1 MICFRVSI
9 EQGFYRKWQDLLT
22 RHIYEY
28 TGFVSIEYTGC
39 LNARKWLSWNC
50 KTFIKTN
57 QMTKNVLKKFYKSL
71 GSSPKS
77 KPSQVWDLGLTIKIH
92 EKIVFAS
99 VTMITQC
106 SSSRTYW
113 GSSLPWHSGAA
124 IMGDYRASNP
134 RHCPKTKVF
143 ICQDTV

>member
-28 TGFVSIEYTGC
+28 TGC

-57 QMTKNVLKKFYKSL
+57 QMTKKCSEKILQKPWLKSQIQAQPSL
-71 GSSPKS
+71 G
-77 KPSQVWDLGLTIKIH
+77 LGL
-92 EKIVFAS
+92 
-99 VTMITQC
+99 
-106 SSSRTYW
+106 
-113 GSSLPWHSGAA
+113 
-124 IMGDYRASNP
+124 DN
-134 RHCPKTKVF
+134 
-143 ICQDTV
+143 